1 MHLQSV
7 WIIILRLPELAA
19 LSKDVTSSTVVLV
32 TALAVSMPDEPMLFA
47 KLLVMLPMNKL
58 HYLMPYK

>member
-1 MHLQSV
+1 V
-7 WIIILRLPELAA
+7 DNNTKVAELPA

-47 KLLVMLPMNKL
+47 KLLVIEPMNKL
-58 HYLMPYK
+58 LYLMPYK